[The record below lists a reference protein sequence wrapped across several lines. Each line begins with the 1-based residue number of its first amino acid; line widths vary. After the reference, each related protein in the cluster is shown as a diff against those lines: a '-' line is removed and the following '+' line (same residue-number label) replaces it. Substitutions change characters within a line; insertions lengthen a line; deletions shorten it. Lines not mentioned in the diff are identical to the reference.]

1 MSSFVG
7 KEIPQATFAEVPY
20 TPALDDPKACAGPP
34 RKVQT
39 HEAFKGKKVVIVA
52 VPGSFTPTCHGNH
65 APGFVKDAKKFADK
79 GYDVWIIAANDPFVQ
94 SAWRTSLGAK
104 DEVHFATDVDLQFS
118 KGIDATVDASAHGLG
133 IRAARYVLIADDLK
147 IKSLD
152 VEASPGEVN
161 VSSAELAYG
170 KL

>member
-1 MSSFVG
+1 MIQKLV
-7 KEIPQATFAEVPY
+7 
-20 TPALDDPKACAGPP
+20 LDLHVKFKHMKHSKA
-34 RKVQT
+34 
-39 HEAFKGKKVVIVA
+39 KKLSLLPFQVV
-52 VPGSFTPTCHGNH
+52 FTPTCHGNH
-65 APGFVKDAKKFADK
+65 APGFVKDAKKFAEK
-79 GYDVWIIAANDPFVQ
+79 GYEIWIIAANDPFVQ
-94 SAWRTSLGAK
+94 SAWRTSLGGK

-133 IRAARYVLIADDLK
+133 IRTARYVLIADDLK

-152 VEASPGEVN
+152 IESSPGEVN